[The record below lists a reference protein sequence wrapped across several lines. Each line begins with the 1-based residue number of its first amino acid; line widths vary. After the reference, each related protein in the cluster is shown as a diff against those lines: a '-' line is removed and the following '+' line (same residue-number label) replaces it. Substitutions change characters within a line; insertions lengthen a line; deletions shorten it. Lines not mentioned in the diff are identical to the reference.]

1 MAILYKLD
9 GKEQSFQDR
18 VKDCIADDFKH
29 NAITTA
35 TDVFYSKR
43 AALVDEVPE
52 WEDLREEA
60 RRIRNH
66 VLDNLDYYLAQ
77 FAENAEKAGSHVYFA
92 QTDKEAVQQV
102 IEIFENRGAQ
112 KMVKSK
118 SMVSEEIDIN
128 HALIDHGVEVF
139 ETDLAEIILQ
149 LNDWNPPSHI
159 VVPALHLDRV
169 AIRDV
174 FHRYA
179 TPATKTQPAK
189 PSSSVVSSAKNS
201 STLTLV

>member
-9 GKEQSFQDR
+9 GKDQSFQER
-18 VKDCIADDFKH
+18 VQDCIADDFKH

-35 TDVFYSKR
+35 TDVFYKNRSAR
-43 AALVDEVPE
+43 VAEVPE
-52 WEDLREEA
+52 WEELREEA

-77 FAENAEKAGSHVYFA
+77 FAENAEKAGSKVYFA
-92 QTDKEAVQQV
+92 QTDKDAVQQV
-102 IEIFENRGAQ
+102 IEIFENRGAK

-118 SMVSEEIDIN
+118 SMMSEEIGIN
-128 HALIDHGVEVF
+128 HALIDQGVEVF

-159 VVPALHLDRV
+159 VVPALHLERN

-174 FHRYA
+174 FARYGY
-179 TPATKTQPAK
+179 TGDEEIPQCGRWDDR
-189 PSSSVVSSAKNS
+189 
-201 STLTLV
+201 LQLWCC

>member
-77 FAENAEKAGSHVYFA
+77 LK
-92 QTDKEAVQQV
+92 
-102 IEIFENRGAQ
+102 
-112 KMVKSK
+112 KS
-118 SMVSEEIDIN
+118 I
-128 HALIDHGVEVF
+128 
-139 ETDLAEIILQ
+139 
-149 LNDWNPPSHI
+149 
-159 VVPALHLDRV
+159 
-169 AIRDV
+169 
-174 FHRYA
+174 
-179 TPATKTQPAK
+179 
-189 PSSSVVSSAKNS
+189 
-201 STLTLV
+201 STML